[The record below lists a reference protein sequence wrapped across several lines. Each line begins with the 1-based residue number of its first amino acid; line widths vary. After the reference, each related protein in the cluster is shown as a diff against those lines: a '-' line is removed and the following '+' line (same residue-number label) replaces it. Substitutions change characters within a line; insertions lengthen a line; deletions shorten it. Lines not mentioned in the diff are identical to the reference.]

1 MASLVVLLAGLALLP
16 FCGARPDAPPLPLT
30 AELPLG
36 VSVNR
41 PAAMDGYALL
51 YERYPLRVWLA
62 DRQGRPAFSWAALS
76 RFANGARPQLR
87 ENGNLLMI
95 LRDPPRIAEIAPDGR
110 FVWEYSIGGLHND
123 FQELPNGNLLLLKHD
138 YRSRAEA
145 LAAGA
150 NPQFVP
156 PEGVALDAVLE
167 VRPTGPESGEVVWR
181 WRAWDWLVQDF
192 DPAKPHYGRPSEHPQ
207 RIDLNYN
214 LEALHRDHHTRA
226 GDITHINAL
235 SYNAELGQIM
245 LSPRHFSEIWIIE
258 HGGNGAGETDAGGG
272 LLYRWGNP
280 RAYGR
285 ETDGGQQ
292 LFFHHD
298 AHWIAAGRPGAGHI
312 LLFNNGNEL
321 PGHQRW
327 HSSVDELALPPS
339 QGRGYGPPAAEGAA
353 WPPPR
358 PVWSYAAPFPPDWY
372 ALNRSGAQRLPNGN
386 TFVIDSPH
394 GHLFQVTPQ
403 GQIVWRYVN
412 PLLEGGRRLRPGE
425 PAPVRERRIT
435 PYGEA
440 LILENRIYSAR
451 WHPPDYPGL
460 QFLNLTPAA
469 ARPDTPPTL
478 PPSAPAPPESP
489 GTPGGGP

>member
-1 MASLVVLLAGLALLP
+1 M
-16 FCGARPDAPPLPLT
+16 
-30 AELPLG
+30 
-36 VSVNR
+36 SVNR
-41 PAAMDGYALL
+41 PEAMDGYALL

-62 DRQGRPAFSWAALS
+62 DRQGRPAFSWPALS
-76 RFANGARPQLR
+76 QVANGAMPRLR
-87 ENGNLLMI
+87 ENGNLLLI
-95 LRDPPRIAEIAPDGR
+95 LRDPVRIAEIAPDGR
-110 FVWEYSIGGLHND
+110 FVWQYHIGGLHQD

-138 YRSRAEA
+138 YRTRAEA

-150 NPQFVP
+150 HPQFVP
-156 PEGVALDAVLE
+156 PDGLALDMALE
-167 VRPTGPESGEVVWR
+167 VRPTGPESGEVVWQ

-192 DPAKPHYGRPSEHPQ
+192 DPAKPHYGRPEEHPH

-214 LEALHRDHHTRA
+214 LEARHRDHHTRD

-245 LSPRHFSEIWIIE
+245 LSVRHFSEIWIIA
-258 HGGNGAGETDAGGG
+258 HGRNGGGAAPGATGDGADAGGG

-285 ETDGGQQ
+285 ETEGGQQ

-298 AHWIAAGRPGAGHI
+298 AHWIEAGRPGAGHI
-312 LLFNNGNEL
+312 LLFNNGDEF
-321 PGHQRW
+321 PGHERW
-327 HSSVDELALPPS
+327 SSSVDELALPPA

-353 WPPPR
+353 WPPPQ

-372 ALNRSGAQRLPNGN
+372 AWNRSGAQRLPNGN
-386 TFVIDSPH
+386 TFITDSPH
-394 GHLFQVTPQ
+394 GHLFQVTPP

-412 PLLEGGRRLRPGE
+412 PLLGNNQLLRPGE
-425 PAPVRERRIT
+425 PVPVRERKIT

-440 LILENRIYSAR
+440 LILDNRIYSAR
-451 WHPPDYPGL
+451 WYPPDYPGL

-478 PPSAPAPPESP
+478 PPSTPTPPETT

>member
-1 MASLVVLLAGLALLP
+1 
-16 FCGARPDAPPLPLT
+16 
-30 AELPLG
+30 
-36 VSVNR
+36 
-41 PAAMDGYALL
+41 MDGYALL
-51 YERYPLRVWLA
+51 YGTDPLRVWLA
-62 DRQGRPAFSWAALS
+62 DREGRTAFSWAALG
-76 RFANGARPQLR
+76 RFATGARPRLR

-95 LRDPPRIAEIAPDGR
+95 LRNPARIAEIAPDGR
-110 FVWEYSIGGLHND
+110 FVWEYPVGALHHD

-138 YRSRAEA
+138 YRTRAEA

-150 NPQFVP
+150 HPQFVP
-156 PEGVALDAVLE
+156 PDGLELDAVLE
-167 VRPTGPESGEVVWR
+167 VRPTGPESGEVVWQ
-181 WRAWDWLVQDF
+181 WQAWDWLVQDF
-192 DPAKPHYGRPSEHPQ
+192 DPAKPNYGRPSEHPH

-226 GDITHINAL
+226 GDMTHTNAL

-245 LSPRHFSEIWIIE
+245 LTVRHFSEIWIIG
-258 HGGNGAGETDAGGG
+258 HGRNGGGDGETDAGGG

-312 LLFNNGNEL
+312 LLFNNGDEF

-327 HSSVDELALPPS
+327 SSSVDELALPPA
-339 QGRGYGPPAAEGAA
+339 QGRGYGPPVAEGAA

-386 TFVIDSPH
+386 TFIIDSPH

-403 GQIVWRYVN
+403 GEIVWRYVN
-412 PLLEGGRRLRPGE
+412 PLLGNNQLLRPGE
-425 PAPVRERRIT
+425 PVPARERKIT

-440 LILENRIYSAR
+440 LILDNRVFRSHWY
-451 WHPPDYPGL
+451 PPDYPGL
-460 QFLNLTPAA
+460 QFLDLTPAA
-469 ARPDTPPTL
+469 GRPPPARTRCRPPARRRRKPPERRAAARDTGQRK
-478 PPSAPAPPESP
+478 APPPLSRRWKCP
-489 GTPGGGP
+489 ARRYRMIG